1 MTNKI
6 EFENIG
12 IAEVLQ
18 RYRLRVPLN
27 QREYAW
33 AQDNVRDLLL
43 DVATAMR
50 KHREVYFLGTIVLTT
65 SENGLLEVSDG
76 QQRLATTTMI
86 FAAIRDFFIAMGD
99 VKRADAI
106 EQKFLFETDIE
117 TREKISKLSLN
128 ADDNEYFCSKI
139 LNRPDERNGQI
150 VKSRKSHGLLDDAF
164 KNIKEYFDGE
174 RKQVGEIGFADRLL
188 EWRKFLLESANVI
201 SLRVPNAQDAF
212 VMFETL
218 NDRGLK
224 TSQADLVKNY
234 LFGESGARLNEAQT
248 HWSSMRGAIESIG
261 EDDLTM
267 DYLRHACCLLY
278 GHTRDREI
286 FAKIQL
292 ATKGSSDSIHLLNRF
307 SELANDYAAIL
318 NPDHPKWNS
327 YDPNIRQAIKT
338 LNLLNVSQIRPLM
351 LGVAKYF
358 APQHATQSFG
368 RFVSWSV
375 RFMIVGGGGKGS
387 LEKEYSELAS
397 AVGRQ
402 EIKTVTSLDAAIKI
416 VPTDAIFQSSFE
428 TVRVKVPKIARYLLR
443 SLESTAQNQPYPEWV
458 VNEESRIINLEHVMP
473 DTKCDTW
480 THVTDRDL
488 ETHANRLGNQVLLQ
502 SNVNSNIDRLPFD
515 EKKKA
520 FESSGFLL
528 TSQLTEATQW
538 GVSQIEQRQRT
549 LADIAV
555 RTWKI
560 G

>member
-33 AQDNVRDLLL
+33 ENDHVRDLLI

-65 SENGLLEVSDG
+65 SESGMLEVSDG

-86 FAAIRDFFIAMGD
+86 FAAIRDLFIGMGD
-99 VKRADAI
+99 PKRADAI
-106 EQKFLFETDIE
+106 EQKFLFETDIDS
-117 TREKISKLSLN
+117 REKISKLSLN

-139 LNRPDERNGQI
+139 LCRPDERSRQI
-150 VKSRKSHGLLDDAF
+150 AQSRKSHDLLDAAF
-164 KNIKEYFDGE
+164 KNIKEYFEGE
-174 RKQVGEIGFADRLL
+174 RKQVGDNGFSDRLL

-201 SLRVPNAQDAF
+201 CLRVPNAQDAF

-234 LFGESGARLNEAQT
+234 LFGESGSRLNEAQT

-261 EDDLTM
+261 EDDLIM

-286 FAKIQL
+286 FAKIQS
-292 ATKGSSDSIHLLNRF
+292 AAKGSSESIQLLNKF
-307 SELANDYAAIL
+307 NELANDYAAIL
-318 NPDHPKWNS
+318 NPDHQKWNS
-327 YDPNIRQAIKT
+327 YDPNVRQAIKT
-338 LNLLNVSQIRPLM
+338 LNLLSISQIRPLM
-351 LGVAKYF
+351 LGVARYF
-358 APQHATQSFG
+358 APQHAAQAFG

-375 RFMIVGGGGKGS
+375 RFMIVGGGGKGA
-387 LEKEYSELAS
+387 LEKEYSELAL
-397 AVGRQ
+397 AVGKQ
-402 EIKTVTSLDAAIKI
+402 EIKTVNVLDSAIKV

-428 TVRVKVPKIARYLLR
+428 TFRVKVPKIARYLLR
-443 SLESTAQNQPYPEWV
+443 SLESTAQKQPYPEWV
-458 VNEESRIINLEHVMP
+458 VNEESKIINLEHVMP

-480 THVTDRDL
+480 PHVTDRDL
-488 ETHANRLGNQVLLQ
+488 ETHANRVGNLVLLQ
-502 SNVNSNIDRLPFD
+502 STVNSDIDRLPFS
-515 EKKKA
+515 EKKIA
-520 FESSGFLL
+520 FQTSSFLL
-528 TSQLTEATQW
+528 TSQLAKETQW
-538 GVSQIEQRQRT
+538 GVPQIEQRQKS
-549 LADIAV
+549 LAELAV
-555 RTWKI
+555 KTWKI
-560 G
+560 N